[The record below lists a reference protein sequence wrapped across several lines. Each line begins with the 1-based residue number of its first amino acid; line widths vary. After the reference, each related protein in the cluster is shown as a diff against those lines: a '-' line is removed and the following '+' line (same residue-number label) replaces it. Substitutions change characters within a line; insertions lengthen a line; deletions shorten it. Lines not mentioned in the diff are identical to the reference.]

1 MNRKTHFDDMAEDDK
16 NELETQRELADMKLN
31 EEMIAAILEAVEGAI
46 RKLDVMTDLRRRGGN
61 VGITLEVDRVTTR
74 CTMTCGERKV
84 VTQGSILREM
94 GPRAEF

>member
-1 MNRKTHFDDMAEDDK
+1 MTAMEEDGK
-16 NELETQRELADMKLN
+16 NELETQLELADMKLN

-46 RKLDVMTDLRRRGGN
+46 RQLDVMTGLRRRGGK
-61 VGITLEVDRVTTR
+61 VGITLDVGRYTAS
-74 CTMTCGERKV
+74 CTAVCGERKV

>member
-1 MNRKTHFDDMAEDDK
+1 MAEDDK
-16 NELETQRELADMKLN
+16 NELETQLELADMKLN

-46 RKLDVMTDLRRRGGN
+46 RQLDMTGLRRRGGK
-61 VGITLEVDRVTTR
+61 VGITLDVDRVTTR

>member
-1 MNRKTHFDDMAEDDK
+1 MNRKTRFDDMAEDDK
-16 NELETQRELADMKLN
+16 NELETQLELADMKLN

-46 RKLDVMTDLRRRGGN
+46 RQLDMTSLRRRGGK
-61 VGITLEVDRVTTR
+61 VGITLDVGRVTVT
-74 CTMTCGERKV
+74 CTAKCGMNAV